1 MTSNRDLLEKK
12 MPKARRSSICLISD
26 AIAKIFTQSP
36 EQSLLD
42 AAKSGRLDKIQS
54 AILNG
59 ANLEVKDIVSTQ
71 SIYRYVLMQILFLRW
86 NFCRNYECS
95 PIFSWF
101 HYHYQSNQDGNT
113 ALCLAVTNGFQSI
126 VTYLIKEKNVDV
138 NTSNNVS
145 EQCIVDTIPRDMLNP
160 PFM

>member
-1 MTSNRDLLEKK
+1 
-12 MPKARRSSICLISD
+12 MPKVRRSSICLISD

-71 SIYRYVLMQILFLRW
+71 SIYRYDLMQIVFLR
-86 NFCRNYECS
+86 
-95 PIFSWF
+95 
-101 HYHYQSNQDGNT
+101 
-113 ALCLAVTNGFQSI
+113 
-126 VTYLIKEKNVDV
+126 
-138 NTSNNVS
+138 
-145 EQCIVDTIPRDMLNP
+145 
-160 PFM
+160 